1 MKNNYR
7 YSPESEKALRDAF
20 TNKTELRVKLRKL
33 IINYQN
39 GGKSSDSSM
48 ATFLSLNETIAS
60 EIASPEAFDE
70 AERIFN
76 DSMRHQPYPNPRS
89 DRENNVIEAFQRF
102 AELAYLLVEPDED
115 KADLEA
121 RDMWN
126 GLKRVYSQYH

>member
-7 YSPESEKALRDAF
+7 HSSESEKALRDAF
-20 TNKTELRVKLRKL
+20 TNKTELRVRLRNS

-39 GGKSSDSSM
+39 GDKSADSSL
-48 ATFLSLNETIAS
+48 ATFLLLNETIAS
-60 EIASPEAFDE
+60 EIASPEAFAE

-89 DRENNVIEAFQRF
+89 DKENNIISTFQRF
-102 AELAYLLVEPDED
+102 AELAYSLVEPDED

-126 GLKRVYSQYH
+126 GVKRVYSQYH